1 MNNVIEHLY
10 RLQQLEM
17 GDGIASPENAAEIKR
32 LRELIP
38 PQIQGH
44 YDRLRAR
51 GKKGVSMVRGGVCT
65 ECHMKLASG
74 LNAECLRAEDI
85 MICDSCSRYLLAD
98 KEEPIPQATP
108 VVEEKPATPKK
119 PRAKRVKKVAAP
131 EAQ

>member
-17 GDGIASPENAAEIKR
+17 GDAITSPETAAEIKR

-51 GKKGVSMVRGGVCT
+51 GKKGVSIVRGGVCT

-98 KEEPIPQATP
+98 KEEPVPQPAP
-108 VVEEKPATPKK
+108 VAEVQSDAPKK
-119 PRAKRVKKVAAP
+119 PRAKRVKKVVAP
-131 EAQ
+131 EAK